1 MFKNICSV
9 LLIAGALFSCQQKPE
24 PAMNKSPSELT
35 MKKLASDQPGIKEV
49 SFTAS
54 VNYMKLEGGFY
65 GLVTKEGQ
73 HWLPMNLPNEFKK
86 HGAMVKVKGH
96 EIKDIMTIQQWG
108 KPFSITDIQLIK
120 MTEKGEKNNRS

>member
-1 MFKNICSV
+1 MFKSIISV
-9 LLIAGALFSCQQKPE
+9 VLITVVLFSCQQKPE
-24 PAMNKSPSELT
+24 QAMNQFSSE
-35 MKKLASDQPGIKEV
+35 QRGIKEV
-49 SFTAS
+49 SFTAILK
-54 VNYMKLEGGFY
+54 YMKLEGGFY

-96 EIKDIMTIQQWG
+96 EIKGMMTIQQWG

-120 MTEKGEKNNRS
+120 MTEKGVKNNRS